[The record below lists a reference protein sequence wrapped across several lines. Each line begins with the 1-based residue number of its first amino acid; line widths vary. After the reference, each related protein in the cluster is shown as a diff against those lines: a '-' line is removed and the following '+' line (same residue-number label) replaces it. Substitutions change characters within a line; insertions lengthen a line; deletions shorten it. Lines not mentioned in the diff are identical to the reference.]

1 MSLYHIKMESTNTVT
16 VPSSVY
22 DLNELKTILDNAV
35 YNVLKIV
42 SSEYNINFE
51 ELKAK
56 FNSSSVSLPPSSKE
70 DKKIKKG
77 RKKKNSEFVEMTK
90 FIYENKEYLV
100 DNENNVYTFDIEKP
114 KLIGQKLVNGIV
126 KFNNSL
132 DQN

>member
-1 MSLYHIKMESTNTVT
+1 MESTNTVT